1 MDLRCL
7 RMKNGKGKSID
18 ANITIKRY
26 ISILTFFRTLKK

>member
-7 RMKNGKGKSID
+7 RMKTGTGKFID
-18 ANITIKRY
+18 ANIAIKRY